1 MKWWQIALAVV
12 CLWIVYGWVCHIM
25 GGLRE
30 LARKIDVLDEK
41 VDAIQKELRS
51 IASDLESER
60 IDEDYVN
67 PID

>member
-1 MKWWQIALAVV
+1 
-12 CLWIVYGWVCHIM
+12 M